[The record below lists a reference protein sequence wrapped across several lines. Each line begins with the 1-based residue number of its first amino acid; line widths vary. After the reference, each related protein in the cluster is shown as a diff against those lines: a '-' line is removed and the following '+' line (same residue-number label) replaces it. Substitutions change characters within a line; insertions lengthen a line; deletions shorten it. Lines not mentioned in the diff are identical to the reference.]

1 MLFLFQ
7 IIFCSKQILD
17 DHNEPLDLRINISS
31 TSRAYENKGLCEN
44 VDIQQKSQEKKSAN
58 FAVEHYSSESFS
70 SSSSNV
76 EFNNILTE
84 NKKKLQTL
92 KDKFFLNIGKQSST
106 DLIHFNLEKNFKY
119 RSIRRSNIFY
129 SIWFRNFSN
138 ETFELLMND
147 IVTLCM
153 SENTKKFLF
162 ELVEFLR
169 EVAQFIVRF
178 KSHFN
183 LRKYNKCNV
192 INNLTL
198 IETIMNEIILKF
210 DFKEIKIFLNQVIQK
225 NDNAKFSDLNVQ
237 KVLSLILNNI
247 QKFQDKLNYYVYYIT
262 KLKDFLKKL

>member
-7 IIFCSKQILD
+7 IIFCSKQIL

-44 VDIQQKSQEKKSAN
+44 VYIQQKSQEKRSSN

-84 NKKKLQTL
+84 NKKKLKKL
-92 KDKFFLNIGKQSST
+92 KDKFFLSMKKQSPT

-119 RSIRRSNIFY
+119 HNIRNLIFFH
-129 SIWFRNFSN
+129 SKWFKTFTN

-147 IVTLCM
+147 IVTLCL

-192 INNLTL
+192 ISNLTL
-198 IETIMNEIILKF
+198 IENIMNEIILKF
-210 DFKEIKIFLNQVIQK
+210 DSKEITIFLNQVIK
-225 NDNAKFSDLNVQ
+225 TNDNAKFSDLNVQ
-237 KVLSLILNNI
+237 KVLPQIFYNI
-247 QKFQDKLNYYVYYIT
+247 KWFEKRFKRYVYCIIR
-262 KLKDFLKKL
+262 LKNFLKKL